1 VIRPQLDVYRPRR
14 ARTTRLPRVQAA
26 LSRSRG
32 NPPERGEI
40 APLIP
45 LVERVFVIGRVACI
59 DRRGA
64 VTPQQRAK
72 GFIDE
77 RGVTGAGAESPSTV
91 EQLLI
96 DSCAQSCASHAMS
109 MPLAC
114 QHAEGSS
121 RAMVTADDIRK
132 VALSLPRTDE
142 ALVRDQVKFRVG
154 RIVYVALSR
163 DERSMGFGFPKDER
177 AALVAAQPEKFSM
190 PIPSDMRYNWV
201 QVRLDAIDE
210 AEMRELVID
219 AWTMVVPKRVAAE
232 YLGGDDP

>member
-1 VIRPQLDVYRPRR
+1 
-14 ARTTRLPRVQAA
+14 
-26 LSRSRG
+26 
-32 NPPERGEI
+32 
-40 APLIP
+40 
-45 LVERVFVIGRVACI
+45 
-59 DRRGA
+59 
-64 VTPQQRAK
+64 
-72 GFIDE
+72 
-77 RGVTGAGAESPSTV
+77 
-91 EQLLI
+91 
-96 DSCAQSCASHAMS
+96 
-109 MPLAC
+109 
-114 QHAEGSS
+114 
-121 RAMVTADDIRK
+121 MVTADDIRK
-132 VALSLPRTDE
+132 VALSLPRTEE